1 MQKEVHCFPSMR
13 PVLNRKLTIRTDQRR
28 LDIMPEEFGIKL
40 LQQNMIYKFSCRAPN
55 FLEVQNLNNMWMRKS
70 SKLAS

>member
-1 MQKEVHCFPSMR
+1 
-13 PVLNRKLTIRTDQRR
+13 
-28 LDIMPEEFGIKL
+28 MPEEFGIKL